1 MLEMTAEQKYNEVL
15 KELGA
20 LLADKNTT
28 ISCQRWQIDQLK
40 EKLEA
45 AERERDEARK
55 AEQLAN
61 KQLETAEAY
70 IATLK
75 GGVA

>member
-1 MLEMTAEQKYNEVL
+1 MTDQQKYAEVL

-28 ISCQRWQIDQLK
+28 ISCQKWQIEQLK

-45 AERERDEARK
+45 AEKELADAQRHIVAIEREVMAEYEAK
-55 AEQLAN
+55 
-61 KQLETAEAY
+61 
-70 IATLK
+70 LK
-75 GGVA
+75 GGAA